1 MSRKYIRVS
10 EMLIVDS
17 MMHLRSE
24 TPIQCR
30 PPVAQSQLANREN
43 VSGEPMEEQPQ
54 IINVVHHDMD
64 TNIALETTVSS
75 SKESNL
81 PQALISSQFQRVL
94 VSPQVARSSVN
105 SLITPRPADTQFSQG
120 LAMTQVTVPPHLRVT
135 ASFGY
140 TPTPESLFPLASL
153 YSRSHGTNF
162 GIPRVVCRA

>member
-1 MSRKYIRVS
+1 
-10 EMLIVDS
+10 MLIVDS
-17 MMHLRSE
+17 MMYLRSE

-30 PPVAQSQLANREN
+30 PPVAQSQLANRED
-43 VSGEPMEEQPQ
+43 VSSEPNMEEQPQ
-54 IINVVHHDMD
+54 IINVVQHDMD

-81 PQALISSQFQRVL
+81 PQSLICPQFQRVL

-105 SLITPRPADTQFSQG
+105 SLITPRPTDAQFSQG

-140 TPTPESLFPLASL
+140 TPTPENLFPLASL
-153 YSRSHGTNF
+153 YSKSHGTNF
-162 GIPRVVCRA
+162 GTPRVVCCI